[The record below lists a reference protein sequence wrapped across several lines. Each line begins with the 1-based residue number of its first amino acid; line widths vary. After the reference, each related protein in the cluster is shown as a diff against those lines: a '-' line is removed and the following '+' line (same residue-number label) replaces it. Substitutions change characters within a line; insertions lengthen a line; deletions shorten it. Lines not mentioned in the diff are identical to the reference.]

1 MPTTDAKFMQLAIA
15 QARAGIAQGQ
25 TPFGAVIVR
34 GAELVA
40 AAHNSVWRDTD
51 PTAHAEVNALRQA
64 ARALATID
72 LHDCTLFSTC
82 EPCPMCLAATHWAK
96 VDRLVYG
103 AAIEDAAA
111 AGFSELRVAARTLIE
126 MGGSPLRIE
135 SGLLVEECRELFREW
150 EVSQLSSPY

>member
-1 MPTTDAKFMQLAIA
+1 MPTTDAEFMRLAIA

-34 GAELVA
+34 GAEVLA
-40 AAHNSVWRDTD
+40 AAHNTVWCDTD

-72 LHDCTLFSTC
+72 LHECTLFSTC

-96 VDRLVYG
+96 VDRLVHG
-103 AAIEDAAA
+103 ATIEDAAG
-111 AGFSELRVAARTLIE
+111 AGFSEMRVAARTLVE

-135 SGLLVEECRELFREW
+135 SGLLVEECRALFQEW
-150 EVSQLSSPY
+150 RKRKLSKPY